1 MSLPRFSVN
10 QSLFV
15 NLVSILLIIIGL
27 IVLAGNNREIFPN
40 VSFDMVSIT
49 TAYPGA
55 TPLDIEKLIAV
66 PIEKELK
73 EVDGIK
79 EIRSSSAA
87 GISFLTLEID
97 PDASDKK
104 KVVDD
109 IKTAVDRVK
118 NLPKDI
124 AADPVVVEINS
135 KQYPIIEVSLSGDMP
150 EKELQHNADLIE
162 DMLEDIKGVAKAAKS
177 GYRDREMQVL
187 VDPEKMRDYYVSFDE
202 IKDALSSRN
211 ISIPAGEFNTDTTEY
226 SIRTTGE
233 FTTAEEVEDI
243 IIRANDAGN
252 WLKIKDVAMVVDSFK
267 KEDIIYKTFGT
278 RSINLL
284 IIKKESGD
292 ALSIVDRVKD
302 VCDRFLEN
310 ENVSESLEISY
321 VNDYSY
327 FARRRLN
334 VLRNNGWASL
344 ILVCISLLLFLH
356 WRVAAMTMI
365 GIPIAFLTTFI
376 VMGMMG
382 ITINLVSMFGLIIVL
397 GMLVDDGIIVAENS
411 YRHMEEGMP
420 PRKAAVIGT
429 EEVMKPVIT
438 AILTT
443 IAAFS
448 PLLFMSG
455 MIGKFLR
462 DIPTVLIIALVA
474 SLAEAFIIL
483 PCHLADFVKVKLD
496 NKGKPVALSKDM
508 PWFKKL
514 VGFYTKV
521 VAAAIRRKW
530 KVFMGCCLVALCSFI
545 LIVLAFMGKGPL
557 RYIQFPSAGINYFF
571 IRAEAPIGTP
581 LHKTSELIMPVERI
595 VSQIPSED
603 MDAFVTSVGHISE
616 DRHDPYAGRGSHLV
630 QVSVYLKTE
639 QDRKTKDIDKI
650 IEGLREKVKE
660 IKGFTEL
667 RFDKPESGPPVGKPV
682 EAKIRGED
690 FDTLDKIAFEYMDYL
705 KTIDGT
711 SDVTWDHKPGKEEI
725 RIKVDNNKA
734 MLAGLTVVQI
744 ANTVRAVFEGSIA
757 TKIKPVKAEEETD
770 VTVMFPEEFLKDMSV
785 FDSILVRNRLGTLIP
800 LKNIA
805 SVEKVPST
813 PAISHLDGKRVV
825 TASCNLDTAKLTP
838 MRVNRMLQ
846 EKFKDISKR
855 FIGYSVKYGGEQ
867 EESMESL
874 MSLAKAFF
882 YAFLIIY
889 LILAS
894 SFKSLIQPF
903 IIMLAIPFGIIGVV
917 FAFLVH
923 GIAFS
928 FMAILGVVALSGIV
942 VNDSIVLVDFINK
955 LRKKGMSREDSIIKA
970 GQMRLRPV
978 LLTTITTAGGL
989 STVAYGIG
997 GKDPFLVPMALSIC
1011 WGIAFA
1017 TLLTLIVIPCIYSI
1031 VDDLA
1036 LKLTKHSSMI
1046 DEAEVN
1052 NNNYEKL

>member
-15 NLVSILLIIIGL
+15 NLVSIIIIIIGI
-27 IVLAGNNREIFPN
+27 IVLAGNSREIFPN
-40 VSFDMVSIT
+40 VTFDMVSIT
-49 TAYPGA
+49 TVYPGA
-55 TPLDIEKLIAV
+55 TPEDIEKLITV

-79 EIRSSSAA
+79 EIRSSSTT
-87 GISFLTLEID
+87 GISFLTVELD

-109 IKTAVDRVK
+109 IKNAVDRVK

-124 AADPVVVEINS
+124 VEDPVAIEIDS
-135 KQYPIIEVSLSGDMP
+135 KQYPIIEVSLSGDMS

-162 DMLEDIKGVAKAAKS
+162 DIIENIKGVAKAAKS
-177 GYRDREMQVL
+177 GYRNSEMQVL
-187 VDPEKMRDYYVSFDE
+187 VDPVKMREYYVSFDE

-211 ISIPAGEFNTDTTEY
+211 ISIPAGEFNTETTEY

-243 IIRANDAGN
+243 IIRSNDAGN
-252 WLKIKDVAMVVDSFK
+252 WLKIKDVAKVEDSFK

-292 ALSIVDRVKD
+292 ALTIVERVKEA
-302 VCDRFLEN
+302 CDRFLEN
-310 ENVSESLEISY
+310 ENISKNLQISY

-344 ILVCISLLLFLH
+344 ILVCISLLLFLQ

-382 ITINLVSMFGLIIVL
+382 ITINLISMFGLIIVL

-420 PRKAAVIGT
+420 PRKAAIIGT
-429 EEVMKPVIT
+429 EEVMKAVIT
-438 AILTT
+438 AVLTT

-455 MIGKFLR
+455 IIGKFIR
-462 DIPTVLIIALVA
+462 DIPIVLIVALVA

-483 PCHLADFVKVKLD
+483 PSHLADFVKVKLD
-496 NKGKPVALSKDM
+496 SAGKPMALSRDM
-508 PWFKKL
+508 PWFKNL
-514 VGFYTKV
+514 VGFYTRV
-521 VAAAIRRKW
+521 VSAAIGRKW
-530 KVFMGCCLVALCSFI
+530 QVFLSCIFVTFCSFV
-545 LIVLAFMGKGPL
+545 LIVMAFMGKGPL
-557 RYIQFPSAGINYFF
+557 RYIQFPSAGINFFF
-571 IRAEAPIGTP
+571 IRGEAPIGTP
-581 LHKTSELIMPVERI
+581 LQKTSELIMPVEEI
-595 VSQIPSED
+595 VSQISNED
-603 MDAFVTSVGHISE
+603 MDAFVTSVGQISE
-616 DRHDPYAGRGSHLV
+616 DRHDPFAGLGSHLV

-639 QDRKTKDIDKI
+639 QDRKTKNIDKI
-650 IEGLREKVKE
+650 IEQVREKAKD

-667 RFDKPESGPPVGKPV
+667 RFDKPETGPPVGKPV
-682 EAKIRGED
+682 EAKIRGEN
-690 FDTLDKIAFEYMDYL
+690 FDTLNKIAFDYMEYL

-725 RIKVDNNKA
+725 SIKVDNNKA
-734 MLAGLTVVQI
+734 ALAGLTVAQI
-744 ANTVRAVFEGSIA
+744 ANTVRGVFEGNIA

-770 VTVMFPEEFLKDMSV
+770 VTIMFPEELTKDMSV
-785 FDSILVRNRLGTLIP
+785 FDSILVRNRSGALIP

-805 SVEKVPST
+805 SIEKVPST
-813 PAISHLDGKRVV
+813 SSISHLDGKRVV
-825 TASCNLDTAKLTP
+825 TASCNLDVEKLTP
-838 MRVNRMLQ
+838 IRVNKMLM
-846 EKFKDISKR
+846 EKFKDISKS

-867 EESMESL
+867 EESAESL
-874 MSLAKAFF
+874 ASLAKAFL

-894 SFKSLIQPF
+894 NFRSIIQPF
-903 IIMLAIPFGIIGVV
+903 IIMFAIPFGIVGVV

-923 GIAFS
+923 GIPFS

-955 LRKKGMSREDSIIKA
+955 LRKEGMERKESIIKA

-997 GKDPFLVPMALSIC
+997 GKDPFLVPMSLAIC
-1011 WGIAFA
+1011 WGISFA
-1017 TLLTLIVIPCIYSI
+1017 TLLTLIAIPCIYSI

-1046 DEAEVN
+1046 DDAKVE
-1052 NNNYEKL
+1052 NNYN